1 MTDKYTRAQALYGQ
15 RQYVEA
21 AELFRAAAE
30 EGDARAMSMLGVMYY
45 SGKGVKKDADEAIRL
60 YKLSAEKGDVNGM
73 LRLASAYQ
81 LGWDVEESYETALCW
96 FERAAECGSAK
107 GAYRAGQFHAQGL
120 GTELSLSKALEWWKR
135 SLSIEPSGEV
145 AYRIASV
152 YYNGK
157 GIARDL
163 FQARYYFSYANKHGY
178 ECEYEIALVE
188 KALDKA
194 EGK

>member
-1 MTDKYTRAQALYGQ
+1 MYSKNRLTIHVALYIIKIYNVNNCAEAEMTDKYTRAQALYGQ

-120 GTELSLSKALEWWKR
+120 TLK
-135 SLSIEPSGEV
+135 GE
-145 AYRIASV
+145 S
-152 YYNGK
+152 
-157 GIARDL
+157 
-163 FQARYYFSYANKHGY
+163 
-178 ECEYEIALVE
+178 
-188 KALDKA
+188 
-194 EGK
+194 